1 MPTISPAN
9 APATLPRIKT
19 QRLILRPI
27 ADDDLDI
34 LHGMLSD
41 AETMRYW
48 STLPHTGIQQTV
60 DWIASNRADMVAGTA
75 IEYGVEFEGRLIGR
89 ATFWNGNE
97 LGYIFDK
104 AYWGRGF
111 ASEAL
116 TVMIDY
122 AYIFCPWPEI
132 VAEIDPRNLGSLRL
146 LERLGFQRRAFVKN
160 TFCIG
165 GSWADSLYFALSREA
180 WMTRQQSRT
189 NQALSDPIRR

>member
-1 MPTISPAN
+1 MPTI
-9 APATLPRIKT
+9 APTITQATLPRIQT
-19 QRLILRPI
+19 QRLILRTI

-48 STLPHTGIQQTV
+48 STPPHTDIQQTV
-60 DWIASNRADMVAGTA
+60 DWIAANRAAMTAGTA
-75 IEYGVEFEGRLIGR
+75 IEYGVEFGGRLIGR
-89 ATFWNGNE
+89 VTFWNGNE

-132 VAEIDPRNLGSLRL
+132 VADIDPRNLGSLRV
-146 LERLGFQRRAFVKN
+146 LERLGFHRSAFKKN
-160 TFCIG
+160 TYCIDG
-165 GSWADSLYFALSREA
+165 VWSDSLYFALSREA
-180 WMTRQQSRT
+180 WLARQQNRT
-189 NQALSDPIRR
+189 SQA